1 MNTITIPQ
9 TLAKKGD
16 LVVIPREEY
25 EKFLTM
31 KKRVKNIFIEE
42 KDIDSSIKTYKSEK
56 RSGKLKTIKSLADL
70 G

>member
-1 MNTITIPQ
+1 MNTVTIPQ
-9 TLAKKGD
+9 TLARKGD

-31 KKRVKNIFIEE
+31 KKRVKSIFLEE
-42 KDIDSSIKTYKSEK
+42 RDIDSSIKIYKSEK
-56 RSGKLKTIKSLADL
+56 KSGKLKIIKSFADL